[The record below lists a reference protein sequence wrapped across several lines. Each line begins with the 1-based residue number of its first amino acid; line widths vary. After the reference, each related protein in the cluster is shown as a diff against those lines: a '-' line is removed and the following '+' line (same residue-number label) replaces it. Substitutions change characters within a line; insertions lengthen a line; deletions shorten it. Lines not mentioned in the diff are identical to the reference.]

1 MQRAPQKELL
11 AAQMAVKKRQW
22 GCRTPL
28 MNAGDGSPIQSATS
42 HHYAQAAHRTA
53 DAPPDLSNCPM
64 QSSGRAMEL
73 IRKRRSIVVRRNT
86 DIPALGQYEERE
98 RGGSI
103 NVCAVKVGAENVPS
117 GAIYSL
123 LLHAR
128 TADEREELRGL
139 LMAILDVAPSTR
151 LQYARMLR
159 SMSEMNR
166 TPLGM
171 MILGLQKIAA
181 RWETKQA
188 RPLTEEEM
196 NQVIRSRTDWG
207 ERVVF
212 RLAWITAS
220 RLFEIASLTPNNFA
234 LEPDGNLIL
243 DWSVAPKTARA
254 DPHRASRFVK
264 IRGQDAFD
272 TIKLFRTLQE
282 NEKLTNLTT
291 AHVERALAPWNAT
304 AHSIKRGALRHAAEI
319 VETYN
324 LDPHVISQLVKHVNP
339 FDLPQNTVRYVE
351 VHHNAD
357 PGVVAGRIDVKGET
371 AEGQ

>member
-64 QSSGRAMEL
+64 QSSGRAKEL

-128 TADEREELRGL
+128 TADERGELRGL
-139 LMAILDVAPSTR
+139 FSGDMRCGAVDSTTVRQDAAVHVANGSNPVGHDVFGVT
-151 LQYARMLR
+151 
-159 SMSEMNR
+159 
-166 TPLGM
+166 
-171 MILGLQKIAA
+171 KIAA
-181 RWETKQA
+181 RWET
-188 RPLTEEEM
+188 
-196 NQVIRSRTDWG
+196 
-207 ERVVF
+207 
-212 RLAWITAS
+212 
-220 RLFEIASLTPNNFA
+220 
-234 LEPDGNLIL
+234 
-243 DWSVAPKTARA
+243 
-254 DPHRASRFVK
+254 
-264 IRGQDAFD
+264 
-272 TIKLFRTLQE
+272 
-282 NEKLTNLTT
+282 
-291 AHVERALAPWNAT
+291 
-304 AHSIKRGALRHAAEI
+304 
-319 VETYN
+319 
-324 LDPHVISQLVKHVNP
+324 
-339 FDLPQNTVRYVE
+339 
-351 VHHNAD
+351 
-357 PGVVAGRIDVKGET
+357 
-371 AEGQ
+371 